1 MNVAILVLSFV
12 TAERLAELWLARRN
26 TARLMAA
33 GATEHGAGHYPFMVA
48 MHAAWLLGL
57 WLLGRDHPVSP
68 PWLLLFCLFQGLRL
82 WVLATLGP
90 RWTTRIIVLAGASLV
105 RSGPYRYLA
114 HPNYVVVVGEIA
126 VLPLALGLAWY
137 ALLFSALNAVIL
149 FIRIKA
155 ENAALAPLRDPG

>member
-1 MNVAILVLSFV
+1 MNVAILILSFV

-57 WLLGRDHPVSP
+57 WLLGRDHPVNA
-68 PWLLLFCLFQGLRL
+68 PWLFLFCLFQGLRL

-90 RWTTRIIVLAGASLV
+90 RWTTRIIVLTGASLV